1 MQMVYAEPATNL
13 PASGTVSYA
22 MIGATKPTIRDGSL
36 APGSISGS
44 AAVAFGS
51 VAKIGLDLQVSIG
64 GHAYAVATTGGVS
77 APASRDRE
85 RVGWGKSVSVSCD
98 PGGGRG
104 IKKKKKDKNL

>member
-1 MQMVYAEPATNL
+1 MHMVYGEPATNL

-64 GHAYAVATTGGVS
+64 GHAYAVATTGGVA
-77 APASRDRE
+77 APDSSQISVNRDR
-85 RVGWGKSVSVSCD
+85 KSTRLKSSH
-98 PGGGRG
+98 
-104 IKKKKKDKNL
+104 